1 DDELQEQLISEL
13 DTLVTTSQ
21 KTLVGL
27 WLSEDVDANS
37 AYIDIHAGSGGT
49 EACDWAAM
57 LARMYTRWAHSQNF
71 EVQIVDESAGDVAGI
86 KSTTLL
92 VSGPFVYG
100 YTQYET
106 GVHRLV
112 RNSPFDAKGARHT
125 SFASIRVS
133 PYFEDDAQGPDI
145 EINPS
150 DLEITTMRSNGAGGQ
165 HVNKTESAIRIVHI
179 PSGIVVSCQQER
191 SQHQNRRQA
200 MSVLRSRLYELER
213 SKRVRAKAE
222 AHGTLPDIS
231 WGSQIRNYVLHP
243 YQLVKDVRTDFE
255 VSGGGV
261 NRVLDGD
268 LGRCALSSISCV
280 TTAHTDT

>member
-1 DDELQEQLISEL
+1 M
-13 DTLVTTSQ
+13 
-21 KTLVGL
+21 VGL

-268 LGRCALSSISCV
+268 LGSFMEASLRKLRARK
-280 TTAHTDT
+280 